1 MIHDVFNEDLL
12 TRCRESHYQEQHMEP
27 APLSTIINEEEKY
40 EVKEVWKYKKIR
52 KRDTIPSIL
61 EELQR

>member
-40 EVKEVWKYKKIR
+40 EVKEVWKYKK
-52 KRDTIPSIL
+52 
-61 EELQR
+61 